1 MAKAVKKKEL
11 TLEET
16 LVNYIMKDGKKA
28 TAQKIYRDVLK
39 NMEAKGYKEPD
50 QAVRKALENIYP
62 VIEVRP
68 KRVGGAVYQVPI
80 EVVGK
85 RRITLG
91 LRWLL
96 VAARAKKGK
105 SMAERLSDEL
115 IQALDGQGS
124 AVKKKEDVHK
134 MADANKAF
142 AHFARY

>member
-1 MAKAVKKKEL
+1 VCPGKGIRTQRIYKDTLKEL
-11 TLEET
+11 E
-16 LVNYIMKDGKKA
+16 K
-28 TAQKIYRDVLK
+28 R
-39 NMEAKGYKEPD
+39 GYKEAD
-50 QAVRKALENIYP
+50 QTVRKALENIYP

-68 KRVGGAVYQVPI
+68 KRIGGAVYQVPI

-96 VAARAKKGK
+96 TAVRAKKGK
-105 SMAERLSDEL
+105 SMAEKLADEF
-115 IQALDGQGS
+115 IQALDGQGG